1 MRVGYIL
8 IAVVATLLTCFT
20 SITTSEPLRFKEATS
35 NRILSA
41 DDEEN
46 EGMGRRL
53 VWLRRV
59 DSDDLKAFPLTEVKL
74 ILAKE
79 STRNQYLQSWGD
91 GKVSIKNL
99 AKGLKLS
106 TAKSKRLRD
115 ILNWNKKDQLK
126 VLKMYED
133 YLKTL
138 KKIPS
143 PPVA

>member
-1 MRVGYIL
+1 MRVGNIL

-115 ILNWNKKDQLK
+115 ILNRNKKDQLK